1 MNTSTK
7 LVVGSISVLC
17 IALSGQAKAPS
28 VDTAKSTE
36 VTTKQTSGSTKT
48 TAATAT
54 KATVATAKKEVLL
67 QSDHS
72 WDGTKYT
79 HYPSG
84 PPELTMLKITIAPH
98 SALPWHTHP
107 FPNAGYI
114 LSGDLTI
121 HDKGSGKT
129 VTYHAGQAFA
139 ESVDRVHRGE
149 SGDRPVVL
157 LVTYSGTPG
166 TPTSTPVKGEK
177 SEY

>member
-1 MNTSTK
+1 MNRSIKIVLAVAGIVALCTSSPGETK
-7 LVVGSISVLC
+7 EPKELKQPETKS
-17 IALSGQAKAPS
+17 ATADAPS
-28 VDTAKSTE
+28 
-36 VTTKQTSGSTKT
+36 
-48 TAATAT
+48 
-54 KATVATAKKEVLL
+54 ATVATAKKEVLV

-84 PPELTMLKITIAPH
+84 APELTMLKITIAPH

-121 HDKGSGKT
+121 QDKASGKS

-149 SGDRPVVL
+149 SGDAPVVL

-166 TPTSTPVKGEK
+166 IPTSKPVKGEK
-177 SEY
+177 REY

>member
-1 MNTSTK
+1 MLNTQGVILNPSIK
-7 LVVGSISVLC
+7 LGLAVAGIAALC
-17 IALSGQAKAPS
+17 ISSAGQTKAPAA
-28 VDTAKSTE
+28 DTAPI
-36 VTTKQTSGSTKT
+36 
-48 TAATAT
+48 
-54 KATVATAKKEVLL
+54 VATEKKEVLV

-79 HYPSG
+79 HYPLG
-84 PPELTMLKITIAPH
+84 KPELTMLKITIAPH

-107 FPNAGYI
+107 VPNAGYI

-121 HDKGSGKT
+121 HDKASGKS

-149 SGDRPVVL
+149 SGDAPVVL

-166 TPTSTPVKGEK
+166 TPTSKPVKGEK
-177 SEY
+177 REY

>member
-1 MNTSTK
+1 M
-7 LVVGSISVLC
+7 LC
-17 IALSGQAKAPS
+17 IASSGQAKAPS

-48 TAATAT
+48 TAAPTKATVAAT
-54 KATVATAKKEVLL
+54 KATVATAKKEVLV

-121 HDKGSGKT
+121 HDQESGKS

-149 SGDRPVVL
+149 SGDTPVVL

-177 SEY
+177 REY

>member
-1 MNTSTK
+1 MKPSIK
-7 LVVGSISVLC
+7 LGLAVAGIAALC
-17 IALSGQAKAPS
+17 ISSAGQTKGPTA
-28 VDTAKSTE
+28 DTAPI
-36 VTTKQTSGSTKT
+36 
-48 TAATAT
+48 
-54 KATVATAKKEVLL
+54 VATAKKEVLV

-79 HYPSG
+79 HYPLG
-84 PPELTMLKITIAPH
+84 TPELTMLKITIAPH

-107 FPNAGYI
+107 VPNAGYI

-121 HDKGSGKT
+121 HDKASGKS
-129 VTYHAGQAFA
+129 VTYHAGQAFS

-149 SGDRPVVL
+149 SGDAPVVL

-166 TPTSTPVKGEK
+166 TPTSKPVKGEK